1 MNKLISVLALALL
14 FTVSV
19 KAQNFS
25 THKVKKGET
34 VEDIAKLYYVT
45 PFDIY
50 SLNPDSKTKLKPNTI
65 LIIPISKANKP
76 KITIT
81 KELEGFKNHRVKKK
95 ETLYSLARQY
105 EITVDEIKKYNT
117 FLYADPLRKGD
128 KLQIPVFKI
137 TETVE
142 EANSTSI
149 YKVLPKEGKWR
160 IAYKYGITIKE
171 LEALNPDMGEVLQA
185 GQEINVP
192 NIEDEEKKQIDER
205 YSYYEVLPKEGFYR
219 LKVKLGVTQEE
230 LEILNP
236 GLSESGLKVGMFLKI
251 PFSET
256 YSILGEESN
265 RINLIDSISDF
276 SQKHIAIM
284 LPFRLNRVDYDSI
297 IGTKNS
303 IKNDPYLKAS
313 LDFHSGV
320 LMAVDSLK
328 QLGISL
334 KVDVY
339 DTKNEISEVS
349 RIINNNNFESVDAVI
364 GPLISDNFNRAA
376 TELSKYN
383 TPIISPT
390 GSGAKLRLLD
400 NVFQIRTPEELLKDK
415 IISFV
420 KSDTLKSNI
429 VVISDYKN
437 QNIADELKR
446 KFNQAKLVYSRK
458 DKEGKDSFYVIKEDI
473 ENVLKPGNNIV
484 FLETQ
489 NEGFASNVISIL
501 ASLIQKENKEEEIKE
516 VSIRLNTTN
525 YNRAF
530 EGDEISNYYLSK
542 LQFHYASG
550 ARVYNENDHSLFVKD
565 YEKKYFVVP
574 SNTAVKGFD
583 LTMDVVLR
591 LVSSEDL
598 YASVNKA
605 PLTEYLENKFA
616 YKKKLIGGYYNEAV
630 YLLKH
635 EDLTIVEVRP

>member
-1 MNKLISVLALALL
+1 MNKLISVLALALF

-45 PFDIY
+45 PSDIY

-105 EITVDEIKKYNT
+105 EVSVDEIKKHNT

-128 KLQIPVFKI
+128 KLQIPVFKV
-137 TETVE
+137 TETIE
-142 EANSTSI
+142 EANTTNI

-160 IAYKYGITIKE
+160 IAYKYGITVSE

-230 LEILNP
+230 LETLNP
-236 GLSESGLKVGMFLKI
+236 GLSESGLKVGMLLKI

-256 YSILGEESN
+256 YSILGKESS

-276 SQKHIAIM
+276 SQKHIAVM

-303 IKNDPYLKAS
+303 IKKDPYLKAS

-349 RIINNNNFESVDAVI
+349 RIIDDNDFESVDAVI
-364 GPLISDNFNRAA
+364 GPLILNNFNRAA
-376 TELSKYN
+376 TELGKYN
-383 TPIISPT
+383 TPVISPT
-390 GSGAKLRLLD
+390 GSGDKLRLLD
-400 NVFQIRTPEELLKDK
+400 NVFQTRTPEELLKDK
-415 IISFV
+415 ILNVV

-429 VVISDYKN
+429 IVISDSKN
-437 QNIADELKR
+437 QNIATELKR
-446 KFNQAKLVYSRK
+446 EFNQARLVYSRK
-458 DKEGKDSFYVIKEDI
+458 DKEGKDSFYVVKEDI
-473 ENVLKPGNNIV
+473 EHVLKPGNNMV

-489 NEGFASNVISIL
+489 NEGFASNAISIL
-501 ASLIQKENKEEEIKE
+501 ASLIQNEDKEAGIEEI
-516 VSIRLNTTN
+516 SIRLSTTN

-530 EGDEISNYYLSK
+530 EGDEISNYHLSK
-542 LQFHYASG
+542 LQFQYASG
-550 ARVYNENDHSLFVKD
+550 SRVYNENDHSLFVKE
-565 YEKKYFVVP
+565 YEKKYLVVP
-574 SNTAVKGFD
+574 NNGAVKGFD

-591 LVSSEDL
+591 LVSSEDF
-598 YASVNKA
+598 YTSVNQA

-630 YLLKH
+630 YLLRH
-635 EDLTIVEVRP
+635 QDLTIVEVKQ

>member
-105 EITVDEIKKYNT
+105 EVTVDEIKKYNT

-142 EANSTSI
+142 EVNPTNI

-192 NIEDEEKKQIDER
+192 NIEDEEKKKIDDR

-230 LEILNP
+230 LEMLNP
-236 GLSESGLKVGMFLKI
+236 GLSESGLKVGMLLKI

-349 RIINNNNFESVDAVI
+349 RIINENNFESVDAVI
-364 GPLISDNFNRAA
+364 GPLISNNFNRAA
-376 TELSKYN
+376 TELGKYN

-390 GSGAKLRLLD
+390 GSGDKLRLLD

-429 VVISDYKN
+429 IVISDSKN
-437 QNIADELKR
+437 QDITNELKR
-446 KFNQAKLVYSRK
+446 EFNQAKLVYSRK
-458 DKEGKDSFYVIKEDI
+458 DKDGKDSFYVIKEDI

-489 NEGFASNVISIL
+489 NEGFVSNVISIL
-501 ASLIQKENKEEEIKE
+501 ASLIQKENKKEEIEE

-550 ARVYNENDHSLFVKD
+550 ARVYNENDYSLFVKD
-565 YEKKYFVVP
+565 YEKKYFVAP
-574 SNTAVKGFD
+574 SNGAVKGFD

-598 YASVNKA
+598 YASVNKV

-635 EDLTIVEVRP
+635 QDLTIVEVRP